1 MVVSNSVCRWIL
13 VTSVLALPAT
23 ALAVQDCEINGQH
36 VNPANGG
43 TTEGKTGIMKCRDR
57 DSGKLVREEEYR
69 NGRSVGY
76 RKFIEFSGDTI
87 VANYNERGNRDG
99 ESKRFDASGTLLAH
113 ERYIDGSTTGAQTYF
128 HKNSQVKRRSFYE
141 RGRALASIEY
151 NERGQLTELQCADK
165 PLLEEDRK
173 LCGFDQPADVD
184 FHNGRGYVVAQSRYE
199 NGKRVAIKTFSGAG
213 VVARTEDVKGDRKVT
228 RSHFAEGPLRLE
240 TTSVGNRKEHEREF
254 AASGQPVRE
263 THWRDGRQA
272 EETLW
277 YLNGKIKSKTRW
289 QRDGANA
296 LIGAEEFWDNGQI
309 RARTVR
315 DERLGYVGVQQG
327 FDEGGVLVTEEA
339 YDKGAL
345 TRRKL
350 YKAGR
355 LVTDEEY
362 YADGS
367 RK

>member
-1 MVVSNSVCRWIL
+1 MDVRNSVCRWIL
-13 VTSVLALPAT
+13 LASALALPAA

-76 RKFIEFSGDTI
+76 RKFIELTRDTI
-87 VANYNERGNRDG
+87 IANYNERGNRAG
-99 ESKRFDASGTLLAH
+99 ES
-113 ERYIDGSTTGAQTYF
+113 
-128 HKNSQVKRRSFYE
+128 
-141 RGRALASIEY
+141 
-151 NERGQLTELQCADK
+151 
-165 PLLEEDRK
+165 
-173 LCGFDQPADVD
+173 
-184 FHNGRGYVVAQSRYE
+184 
-199 NGKRVAIKTFSGAG
+199 
-213 VVARTEDVKGDRKVT
+213 
-228 RSHFAEGPLRLE
+228 
-240 TTSVGNRKEHEREF
+240 
-254 AASGQPVRE
+254 
-263 THWRDGRQA
+263 
-272 EETLW
+272 
-277 YLNGKIKSKTRW
+277 SKTRW
-289 QRDGANA
+289 QRDGTNA

-327 FDEGGVLVTEEA
+327 FDEAGVLVTEKA
-339 YDKGAL
+339 YDKGVL

>member
-1 MVVSNSVCRWIL
+1 MRIGQLSVHWSIAIVVS
-13 VTSVLALPAT
+13 LPAA

-57 DSGKLVREEEYR
+57 DTGKLVREEEYR
-69 NGRSVGY
+69 NGRSIGY

-87 VANYNERGNRDG
+87 IANYNEKGNRDG
-99 ESKRFDASGTLLAH
+99 ESKRFDPSGTLLAH
-113 ERYIDGSTTGAQTYF
+113 ERYVDGSTAGTQTYF
-128 HKNSQVKRRSFYE
+128 HKNSQVKRRSFDE

-151 NERGQLTELQCADK
+151 NEKGQLSELRCADK
-165 PLLEEDRK
+165 PLLQEDRK
-173 LCGFDQPADVD
+173 LCGFDQPADLD
-184 FHNGRGYVVAQSRYE
+184 FHNARGDIVAQARYE
-199 NGKRVAIKTFSGAG
+199 NGKRVAIKTFSGSG
-213 VVARTEDVKGDRKVT
+213 TVARTEDVKGERKVT

-240 TTSVGNRKEHEREF
+240 TTSVGNRKEHEREY
-254 AASGQPVRE
+254 AVSGQAIRE
-263 THWRDGRQA
+263 SRWLDGRLS

-277 YLNGKIKSKTRW
+277 YLNGNPKSKTRW
-289 QRDGANA
+289 QRDGVQV

-315 DERLGYVGVQQG
+315 DERVGHVGVQQG
-327 FDEGGVLVTEEA
+327 FDETGALVEEEL
-339 YDKGAL
+339 YDKGVL

-355 LVTDEEY
+355 LVLDEQY
-362 YADGS
+362 HPDGS